1 MNIKITKSTYKTK
14 ENKRAIIY
22 DCSAKNY
29 RKKINTGIFVEDG
42 YLDNPEITLSIAL
55 NITLQKLKDKKE
67 DALAKYVENNW
78 SFNELENYLKKGIDI
93 YSIEEYVKN
102 DFAKNK
108 NIITGNDYF
117 NVIKVFKKHLNKIN
131 ISFNDLLENN
141 TILEFKLKAQRNGVK
156 VTSINSY
163 IKKIGVI
170 MNQAFRDGFIT
181 RRFVIPK
188 YVLEYREKK
197 LEKVLF
203 DKDKFIEAINNSENI
218 FQVQSLSIFLML
230 VLCGGMRPSDLIN
243 YEVHNNNDKN
253 DLLATMIYENN
264 ISFLKFK
271 KSNKGGMFKYVKL
284 SYIKIKIIELV
295 KTLFYITHHKKYPH
309 IISSYSNQYKIFN
322 FDIERENNLYRNLW
336 NFYQLKIKEVYDLKF
351 SDAKGIYYDK
361 LNEIEMNKITS
372 DILFAKA
379 KEVELI
385 GHKKT
390 KKLKENIE
398 KCEKKISRILSANEL
413 LQVIINKLIFLGID
427 LNNIRLGDVETPMEF
442 SSFLLKISKYR
453 RGL

>member
-29 RKKINTGIFVEDG
+29 RKKINTGIFIEDG
-42 YLDNPEITLSIAL
+42 YLNNPEITLSIAL
-55 NITLQKLKDKKE
+55 NITLEKLKDKKE
-67 DALAKYVENNW
+67 DALSKYLENNW
-78 SFNELENYLKKGIDI
+78 SFAELENYLRKGIDI

-102 DFAKNK
+102 DFVKNK

-117 NVIKVFKKHLNKIN
+117 NVIRVFKKHLDKVN
-131 ISFNDLLENN
+131 ISFNDLLDNN

-156 VTSINSY
+156 VSSVNSY

-170 MNQAFRDGFIT
+170 MNQAYRDGFIT

-188 YVLEYREKK
+188 YVLERREKK
-197 LEKVLF
+197 LDKVLF
-203 DKDKFIEAINNSENI
+203 DKDKFIDAINKSDNI

-230 VLCGGMRPSDLIN
+230 MVCGGMKPSDLIN
-243 YEVHNNNDKN
+243 YEVHNNYDKN
-253 DLLATMIYENN
+253 DLLGSMIYDNN
-264 ISFLKFK
+264 SYFLKFK
-271 KSNKGGMFKYVKL
+271 KSNKGVMFKYVKL

-295 KTLFYITHHKKYPH
+295 KTLFYITHQRKYPH
-309 IISSYSNQYKIFN
+309 IISSYSNQFKIFDFN
-322 FDIERENNLYRNLW
+322 IEKENNLYRNLW
-336 NFYQLKIKEVYDLKF
+336 NFYQVKIKEVYDLKF
-351 SDAKGIYYDK
+351 SDAKEIYYDK

-385 GHKKT
+385 GYKET
-390 KKLKENIE
+390 NILKENIE
-398 KCEKKISRILSANEL
+398 KCEKKISRILSVNEL
-413 LQVIINKLIFLGID
+413 FQVIINKLIFLGID
-427 LNNIRLGDVETPMEF
+427 LNNIRLEDVKTPMEF
-442 SSFLLKISKYR
+442 SNFLLKISKYR

>member
-55 NITLQKLKDKKE
+55 NITLEKLKDKKE

-117 NVIKVFKKHLNKIN
+117 NVIKVFKKHLNKVN

-230 VLCGGMRPSDLIN
+230 VLCGGMRPSDLVN

-271 KSNKGGMFKYVKL
+271 KSNKGDMFKYVKL

-295 KTLFYITHHKKYPH
+295 KTLFYITHQKKYPH

-322 FDIERENNLYRNLW
+322 FDIEKENNLYRNLW

>member
-1 MNIKITKSTYKTK
+1 MNIKITESTYKTK
-14 ENKRAIIY
+14 KNKRAIIY

-29 RKKINTGIFVEDG
+29 RKKINTGIFIEDG
-42 YLDNPEITLSIAL
+42 YLDNPETTLSIAL
-55 NITLQKLKDKKE
+55 NITLKKLKDKKE
-67 DALAKYVENNW
+67 DALAKYAENNW
-78 SFNELENYLKKGIDI
+78 SFNELENYLRKGIDI

-102 DFAKNK
+102 DFVKNK
-108 NIITGNDYF
+108 NIITANDYF
-117 NVIKVFKKHLNKIN
+117 NVIKVFKKHLNKVN

-156 VTSINSY
+156 VTSVNSY

-188 YVLEYREKK
+188 YVLENREKK
-197 LEKVLF
+197 LNKAVFE
-203 DKDKFIEAINNSENI
+203 KDKFIEAINESENI
-218 FQVQSLSIFLML
+218 FQVQSLSIFFLL
-230 VLCGGMRPSDLIN
+230 VVCGGMTPSDLIN
-243 YEVHNNNDKN
+243 YEVYNNYDKN
-253 DLLATMIYENN
+253 DLLGSMIYENN

-271 KSNKGGMFKYVKL
+271 KSNKGDMFKYVKL

-295 KTLFYITHHKKYPH
+295 KTLFYITHQKKYPH
-309 IISSYSNQYKIFN
+309 IISSYSNQYKIFD
-322 FDIERENNLYRNLW
+322 FDIEKENNLYRNLW
-336 NFYQLKIKEVYDLKF
+336 NFYQQKIKEVYDLKF
-351 SDAKGIYYDK
+351 SDAKAIYYDK

-390 KKLKENIE
+390 KILKENIE
-398 KCEKKISRILSANEL
+398 KCENKISRILSANEL

-427 LNNIRLGDVETPMEF
+427 LNNIRLEDVKTPMEF
-442 SSFLLKISKYR
+442 SNFLLKISKYHR
-453 RGL
+453 DL

>member
-55 NITLQKLKDKKE
+55 NITLEKLKDKKE
-67 DALAKYVENNW
+67 DALAKYAENNW

-102 DFAKNK
+102 DFVKNK

-117 NVIKVFKKHLNKIN
+117 NVIKVFKKHLNKAN

-197 LEKVLF
+197 LDKVLF
-203 DKDKFIEAINNSENI
+203 NKDKFIEAINNSEHI

-230 VLCGGMRPSDLIN
+230 MLCCGMRPARIIIN
-243 YEVHNNNDKN
+243 
-253 DLLATMIYENN
+253 I
-264 ISFLKFK
+264 
-271 KSNKGGMFKYVKL
+271 
-284 SYIKIKIIELV
+284 
-295 KTLFYITHHKKYPH
+295 P
-309 IISSYSNQYKIFN
+309 
-322 FDIERENNLYRNLW
+322 
-336 NFYQLKIKEVYDLKF
+336 
-351 SDAKGIYYDK
+351 
-361 LNEIEMNKITS
+361 NKIS
-372 DILFAKA
+372 
-379 KEVELI
+379 
-385 GHKKT
+385 
-390 KKLKENIE
+390 N
-398 KCEKKISRILSANEL
+398 C
-413 LQVIINKLIFLGID
+413 
-427 LNNIRLGDVETPMEF
+427 
-442 SSFLLKISKYR
+442 
-453 RGL
+453 

>member
-55 NITLQKLKDKKE
+55 NITLEKLKDKKE

-117 NVIKVFKKHLNKIN
+117 NVIKVFKKHLNKVN

-230 VLCGGMRPSDLIN
+230 VLCGGMRPSDLVN

-271 KSNKGGMFKYVKL
+271 KSNKGDMFKYVKL

-390 KKLKENIE
+390 KILKENIE

>member
-131 ISFNDLLENN
+131 ISFNELLENN

>member
-29 RKKINTGIFVEDG
+29 RKKINTGIFIEDG

-55 NITLQKLKDKKE
+55 NITLEKLKDKKE

-117 NVIKVFKKHLNKIN
+117 NVIKVFKKHLNKAN

-203 DKDKFIEAINNSENI
+203 DKDK
-218 FQVQSLSIFLML
+218 
-230 VLCGGMRPSDLIN
+230 
-243 YEVHNNNDKN
+243 
-253 DLLATMIYENN
+253 
-264 ISFLKFK
+264 
-271 KSNKGGMFKYVKL
+271 
-284 SYIKIKIIELV
+284 
-295 KTLFYITHHKKYPH
+295 
-309 IISSYSNQYKIFN
+309 
-322 FDIERENNLYRNLW
+322 
-336 NFYQLKIKEVYDLKF
+336 
-351 SDAKGIYYDK
+351 
-361 LNEIEMNKITS
+361 
-372 DILFAKA
+372 
-379 KEVELI
+379 
-385 GHKKT
+385 
-390 KKLKENIE
+390 
-398 KCEKKISRILSANEL
+398 
-413 LQVIINKLIFLGID
+413 
-427 LNNIRLGDVETPMEF
+427 
-442 SSFLLKISKYR
+442 
-453 RGL
+453 

>member
-55 NITLQKLKDKKE
+55 NITLEKLKDKKE

-117 NVIKVFKKHLNKIN
+117 NVIKVFKKHLNKVN

-295 KTLFYITHHKKYPH
+295 KTLFYITHQKKYPH

-322 FDIERENNLYRNLW
+322 FDIEKENNLYRNLW

-390 KKLKENIE
+390 KILKENIE

-453 RGL
+453 KGL

>member
-55 NITLQKLKDKKE
+55 NITLEKLKDKKE

-117 NVIKVFKKHLNKIN
+117 NVIKVFKKHLNKVN

-271 KSNKGGMFKYVKL
+271 KSNKGDMFKYVKL

-390 KKLKENIE
+390 KILKENIE

-453 RGL
+453 KGL

>member
-117 NVIKVFKKHLNKIN
+117 NVIKVFKKHLNKVN

-230 VLCGGMRPSDLIN
+230 MLCGGMRPSDLIN

-295 KTLFYITHHKKYPH
+295 KTLFYITHQKKYPH

-322 FDIERENNLYRNLW
+322 FDIEKENNLYRNLW

-390 KKLKENIE
+390 KILKENIE

>member
-230 VLCGGMRPSDLIN
+230 MLCGGMRPSDLIN

-295 KTLFYITHHKKYPH
+295 KTLFYITHQKKYPH

-322 FDIERENNLYRNLW
+322 FDIEKENNLYRNLW

-390 KKLKENIE
+390 KILKENIE

>member
-29 RKKINTGIFVEDG
+29 RKKINTGVFIEDG
-42 YLDNPEITLSIAL
+42 YLDNPKITLSIAL
-55 NITLQKLKDKKE
+55 NITLGKLKDKKE

-78 SFNELENYLKKGIDI
+78 SFNELENYLRKGIDI
-93 YSIEEYVKN
+93 YSVEEYVKN

-108 NIITGNDYF
+108 NIITSNDYL
-117 NVIKVFKKHLNKIN
+117 NVIKVFKKHLNKVD

-156 VTSINSY
+156 VTSVNSY

-170 MNQAFRDGFIT
+170 MNQALRDGFTT

-188 YVLEYREKK
+188 YVLEYRKKK
-197 LEKVLF
+197 LNKTLF
-203 DKDKFIEAINNSENI
+203 DKDKFVEAINESENI
-218 FQVQSLSIFLML
+218 FQIQSLSIFLML

-243 YEVHNNNDKN
+243 YEVQSNNDKK
-253 DLLATMIYENN
+253 DLLGSMIYENN

-271 KSNKGGMFKYVKL
+271 KSNKGDMFKYVKL
-284 SYIKIKIIELV
+284 SYTKIKIIELV
-295 KTLFYITHHKKYPH
+295 KTLFYITHQKKYPY
-309 IISSYSNQYKIFN
+309 IISSYSNQYKIFD
-322 FDIERENNLYRNLW
+322 FDIEKENNLYRNLW
-336 NFYQLKIKEVYDLKF
+336 NFYQVKIKEVYDLKF

-361 LNEIEMNKITS
+361 LNEIKMNKITS

-385 GHKKT
+385 GHKET
-390 KKLKENIE
+390 KILKENIE

-413 LQVIINKLIFLGID
+413 LQVIINKLIFLGIN
-427 LNNIRLGDVETPMEF
+427 LNNIRLGDVKTPMEF
-442 SSFLLKISKYR
+442 SNFILKISKYR